1 MSNYQVLLAY
11 LPQTKAE
18 TVADIAGGVAIVSP
32 WWLPYLKAASED
44 ASLFLP
50 IGGLILIAVNVVARI
65 LITRKALRK

>member
-1 MSNYQVLLAY
+1 VSDIHTLLSY

-18 TVADIAGGVAIVSP
+18 TVADMVGTVAIVSP
-32 WWLPYLKAASED
+32 WWLPYLKTASEE
-44 ASLFLP
+44 ASFLLP